1 MILIISSIII
11 SLIFV
16 GVGFYYLRTIKS
28 LKDFFYYRIP
38 NNKRKLIISLVAA
51 NLTLGTGLVY
61 LAQGGFSY
69 GILFL
74 IVPLSTGIGYYLLSK
89 FLSYVDYNDDC
100 NYFEFIDNQ
109 ILEHNNKTV
118 FKKAITII
126 LLVTFVLVLS
136 YEIFASAKILAPL
149 IFNSNELFFQIII
162 SAFIILVALIYT
174 ITSGL
179 KGVIMND
186 ILQIVLIL
194 AALLFLVFGNQNI
207 DFKSAISNIHSKLY
221 FDNFVIWITV
231 FLAAI
236 NAITTQFYSIL
247 NHGVISNAHKAD
259 RNLILKRTGISSAI
273 LLTIFILFGLI
284 LQNDESIMNFTNL
297 LSNSYSKAALVLITI
312 GFLSIIYSTLDSLL
326 IMISMFFHKN
336 ILNKDITDK
345 IDKNGLNNVRAII
358 SFTFIFIFALL
369 AFFFYFKADLFNLLL
384 GIGSGISVVVPLII
398 LSGYLFKKGKIS
410 LLKNKHIW
418 VFVFLFIIAHV
429 LYLGA
434 IATPSLHSY
443 LAYISYFFLS
453 ISTIYSFY
461 LSKTLKNG

>member
-16 GVGFYYLRTIKS
+16 GVGFYYLKTINS
-28 LKDFFYYRIP
+28 LKDFFYYRVP
-38 NNKRKLIISLVAA
+38 NNKRKLIISLIAA

-69 GILFL
+69 GFLFL
-74 IVPLSTGIGYYLLSK
+74 IVPLATGFGYFLLSR
-89 FLSYVDYNDDC
+89 FLSYVDFNDDC

-109 ILEHNNKTV
+109 ISADANKSV

-126 LLVTFVLVLS
+126 LLITFVLVLS

-149 IFNSNELFFQIII
+149 IFNSSELFFQIII
-162 SAFIILVALIYT
+162 SAFIIIIALIYT

-186 ILQIVLIL
+186 ILQIVLIF
-194 AALLFLVFGNQNI
+194 AALLFLVFGNKNI
-207 DFKSAISNIHSKLY
+207 DFKLAISDIQSKFY
-221 FDNFVIWITV
+221 FDNFLIWITV
-231 FLAAI
+231 LLAAI

-247 NHGVISNAHKAD
+247 NHGVISNAQKND
-259 RNLILKRTGISSAI
+259 RTTILKRTGIFSAV
-273 LLTIFILFGLI
+273 LLTLFILFGLI
-284 LQNDESIMNFTNL
+284 LQNDTPVVNFTNL
-297 LSNSYSKAALVLITI
+297 LSNSYGKIALIIITI

-336 ILNKDITDK
+336 ILNKQITETSDK
-345 IDKNGLNNVRAII
+345 KGLNNIRAII

-369 AFFFYFKADLFNLLL
+369 AFFFYFQTDLFNLLL
-384 GIGSGISVVVPLII
+384 GIGSGISVVVPLI
-398 LSGYLFKKGKIS
+398 LLTGYLYKNNRIS
-410 LLKNKHIW
+410 LLENKHIW
-418 VFVFLFIIAHV
+418 VFVFLFLVAHIV
-429 LYLGA
+429 YLGA
-434 IATPSLHSY
+434 IATPKLHSI
-443 LAYISYFFLS
+443 LAYISYSFLFVS
-453 ISTIYSFY
+453 AVYSFY